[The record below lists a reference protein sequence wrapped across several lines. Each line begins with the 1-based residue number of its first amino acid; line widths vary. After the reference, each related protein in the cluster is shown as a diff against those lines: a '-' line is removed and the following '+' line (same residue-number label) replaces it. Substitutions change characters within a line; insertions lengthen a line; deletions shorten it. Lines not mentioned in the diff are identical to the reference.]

1 MPILKKNNITIPQLG
16 FGTWQ
21 LEGAVCEQSVLDA
34 LAVGYR
40 HVDTAAAYSNHAFV
54 GAAIHKSGIARSEL
68 FVTSKVWRDDLA
80 PQNVR
85 RACEAALTEL
95 GLDYLDLYLIHWPN
109 RLILLADTL
118 TALNMLQHEG
128 LIRAFGV
135 SNFTEQRLREA
146 LSTKLPI
153 LTNQVE
159 IHPSFQQAALSDF
172 CTKNDILVTAY
183 SPLGNGADLTIP
195 KIQRLAETMLVSP
208 AQVCIARLLHK
219 GYLVIPKATRREHI
233 EENWQAQYL
242 ELSPNALTVIDSCE
256 AHNRVINPSF
266 AEFND

>member
-1 MPILKKNNITIPQLG
+1 MPVLKKNNIAIPQLG

-21 LEGAVCEQSVLDA
+21 LEGPQCEQSVLNA

-40 HVDTAAAYSNHAFV
+40 HVDTAAAYSNHTFV
-54 GAAIHKSGIARSEL
+54 GAALRRSGIARSEL

-109 RLILLADTL
+109 RLIPLADTL
-118 TALNMLQHEG
+118 AALNMLQHEG
-128 LIRAFGV
+128 RIRAFGV
-135 SNFTEQRLREA
+135 SNFTKQRLREA
-146 LSTKLPI
+146 LETNMPI

-159 IHPSFQQAALSDF
+159 IHPSFQQTALAGF
-172 CTKNDILVTAY
+172 CKENNILVTAY
-183 SPLGNGADLTIP
+183 SPLGNGADITIP
-195 KIQRLAETMLVSP
+195 KIQRLAETMSASP
-208 AQVCIARLLHK
+208 AQMSIAWLLRK
-219 GYLVIPKATRREHI
+219 GYLVIPKATSREHI

-242 ELSPNALTVIDSCE
+242 ELPHDALAVIDSCD
-256 AHNRVINPSF
+256 ANNRVINPSF